1 MENQP
6 TNPQQPQQ
14 QPQPVAYDTQGKPLY
29 HAAQQPIAPAPQ
41 PQPMQQQPAQPTVP
55 PVPTFTPLGQ
65 QPQAPIAQ
73 TQQPYEQPAQVQNPQ
88 PAPQVVHLSRA
99 IEPIDQVISPE
110 VQKRHEQSKRAFPQL
125 NLSEAEFVISAVRR
139 HPIGLIMPVG
149 ITVFLVALVASL
161 LFNYPLIMDSLG
173 ILDPPSLGSVAF
185 TGFLF
190 ILLVLLG
197 GYIAVW
203 VYMNNRFFLTNESV
217 IQEIQVSLFSRHEQ
231 TVSLLNIE
239 DASYRQQGMIQTMF
253 NYGSIRLS
261 TEGDETTYR
270 FNYVANPKQQIATLN
285 NAVEAF
291 KNGRPVI
298 ND

>member
-6 TNPQQPQQ
+6 TNPQQTPQ
-14 QPQPVAYDTQGKPLY
+14 QPQPVAYDTEGRPLY
-29 HAAQQPIAPAPQ
+29 HAQQPHVHPHQQAQVQQPVGAPQ
-41 PQPMQQQPAQPTVP
+41 P
-55 PVPTFTPLGQ
+55 PTFTPLGE
-65 QPQAPIAQ
+65 QPQPIPP
-73 TQQPYEQPAQVQNPQ
+73 TQQPYEQPSQVAQPQ

-110 VQKRHEQSKRAFPQL
+110 VKKRHEESQKAFPQL

-149 ITVFLVALVASL
+149 LTVFLVALVASL

-173 ILDPPSLGSVAF
+173 ILDPPSAGSIAF

-197 GYIAVW
+197 GYISVW

-270 FNYVANPKQQIATLN
+270 FSYVSDPKQQIAILN

-291 KNGRPVI
+291 KNGRPVT